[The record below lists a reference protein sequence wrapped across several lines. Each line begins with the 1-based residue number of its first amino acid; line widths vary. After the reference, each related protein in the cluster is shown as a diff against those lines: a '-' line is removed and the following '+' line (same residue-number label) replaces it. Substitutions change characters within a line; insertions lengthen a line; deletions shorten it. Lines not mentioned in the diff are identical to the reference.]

1 MSDHVIFRY
10 DPDHQPEIT
19 FRAVPSG
26 CTGGANTMAEARA
39 SYRACLSARLHVD
52 RRALPAAV
60 EHLEGLV
67 CGMWVRTK
75 VGAVHRDQSSDRM
88 LLQTLLSPGDAQRA
102 LRDDVAGLTDK
113 GAQPIVVLA
122 EPDQPVESLVDQ
134 MAPRDTLVVA
144 HSDGQ
149 GGVAWT
155 TLHGPESVDAEAVRQ
170 VLDDAAAEATPVAS
184 LTRSGAGVRLVV
196 RRRRAA
202 EIAS

>member
-26 CTGGANTMAEARA
+26 CRGGANTMAEAR
-39 SYRACLSARLHVD
+39 SCYRTCLSARLHVD
-52 RRALPAAV
+52 RRALPAVV

-88 LLQTLLSPGDAQRA
+88 LLQTLLSPGDAQDA
-102 LRDDVAGLTDK
+102 LRHDVAELTDK

-134 MAPRDTLVVA
+134 MTSRDTLVVA
-144 HSDGQ
+144 HADGR

-155 TLHGPESVDAEAVRQ
+155 TLYGPESVDAEAVRH
-170 VLDDAAAEATPVAS
+170 VLDDGAADATPVAA
-184 LTRSGAGVRLVV
+184 LTCSGAGVGLVV
-196 RRRRAA
+196 RGRRVDD
-202 EIAS
+202 IAS

>member
-39 SYRACLSARLHVD
+39 CYRTCLSARLHVD
-52 RRALPAAV
+52 RRALPTVV

-75 VGAVHRDQSSDRM
+75 VGAVHRDQASDRM
-88 LLQTLLSPGDAQRA
+88 LLQTLLSPGEAQRA
-102 LRDDVAGLTDK
+102 LRDDVAELTDK

-122 EPDQPVESLVDQ
+122 EPDQPVEFVVDQ
-134 MAPRDTLVVA
+134 MLPRDTLVVA

-155 TLHGPESVDAEAVRQ
+155 TLYGPESSDADGVPR
-170 VLDDAAAEATPVAS
+170 LMDDSAADATPVAA
-184 LTRSGAGVRLVV
+184 LTRSGAGLGLVV

-202 EIAS
+202 DIAS